1 MTACYVLK
9 YVTGVMRSALL
20 CGASSSET
28 PLVGG
33 RYSVSLRITE
43 RDVKEVINLSVA
55 LNRPERSRTGEIRW
69 RDTTSDRMTSS
80 FDGAVLGTDVP
91 IMRSGF
97 LQDLHELAD
106 FAGRNRGT
114 AVAELLSSAYR
125 DALHYACWCRLTQP
139 ERRKRKKA
147 TGGGSGSMAEG

>member
-43 RDVKEVINLSVA
+43 RAVKEAINLLVA

-69 RDTTSDRMTSS
+69 RDTNKSDRMTSS
-80 FDGAVLGTDVP
+80 LDGP
-91 IMRSGF
+91 SP
-97 LQDLHELAD
+97 
-106 FAGRNRGT
+106 RNRHPDY
-114 AVAELLSSAYR
+114 AEWISTRS
-125 DALHYACWCRLTQP
+125 P
-139 ERRKRKKA
+139 
-147 TGGGSGSMAEG
+147 